1 MLAGK
6 ALVENKCKIL
16 QLAEEVLNDLHQQK
30 TKILLKGL
38 THKAYKPEEKEQKL
52 SAAEGDV
59 HREFKKQKM
68 NYSEDRLCKNLL
80 DHHVVKKKAQETR
93 IFIPD
98 ASRFL
103 PGEKRDA
110 ALWRQEL
117 QIAKPKMDVLQRSQ
131 KLTKSRKITK

>member
-1 MLAGK
+1 MQ
-6 ALVENKCKIL
+6 NL

-80 DHHVVKKKAQETR
+80 DHHVVKKKKAQAR

-103 PGEKRDA
+103 PGEKRCC
-110 ALWRQEL
+110 LVETG
-117 QIAKPKMDVLQRSQ
+117 IADSKAKDGCASGVSEIKQSGRS
-131 KLTKSRKITK
+131 